1 MNLNWTLKNRIK
13 NKKRVKIEKFY
24 NLILPKFV
32 KIAAKQKFRENIL
45 NTFGKACHD
54 GCQETV
60 YVKI

>member
-1 MNLNWTLKNRIK
+1 MP
-13 NKKRVKIEKFY
+13 
-24 NLILPKFV
+24 LISIQPKFV

-60 YVKI
+60 NVKI